1 MVVAY
6 EIQIDIF
13 AGILECQC
21 LMYVSDGYSILL
33 SQMELFLVY
42 IDNH

>member
-1 MVVAY
+1 MLVAY

-21 LMYVSDGYSILL
+21 LMYVSDGYSIL
-33 SQMELFLVY
+33 FNITDGV
-42 IDNH
+42 IFGIH